1 MSRRAARLIA
11 RLAARLLPAPQRGWG
26 RAMEA
31 EAGAIEGAL
40 PAMGFALGC
49 LGFALRT
56 ALRSYLLR
64 PFRAAGIE
72 GPDSPAEGGSMLDFL
87 TGRPRRLAALC
98 AIAATGLGLA
108 WMAAAGAPPRYLAVN
123 GAALLLGLLAVAV
136 LSRVGDVGRGIVNL
150 MLALLLLLT
159 ALIGI
164 SADGVTRWVPV
175 GGVLLQPS
183 LVLLPILAL
192 RFAGTRDALSTLA
205 ILAAALALALQP
217 DRAMA
222 GTLAAAMAML
232 ALLKPER
239 NVLIA
244 LAAAGAGFAA
254 TLLRADPSA
263 ATPFVDRIF
272 FSSFAVHPL
281 AGLAVAGGAALLLV
295 PAALALFSDPEQR
308 RAHALFGT
316 IWLAVILAALLG
328 NYPTPLV
335 GYGGSAVLG
344 YLISLL
350 GLPPRIRAGA
360 GDATID
366 GRAGPDDLGGHL
378 RTGLPLSV

>member
-11 RLAARLLPAPQRGWG
+11 RLAARLLPPPQRDWG

-31 EAGAIEGAL
+31 EAGAIGGAL
-40 PAMGFALGC
+40 PALGFALGC

-56 ALRSYLLR
+56 ALRFYLLR
-64 PFRAAGIE
+64 PFRTAGIE
-72 GPDSPAEGGSMLDFL
+72 GPDAPAEGGTMLHFP
-87 TGRPRRLAALC
+87 TSRPRQLAAFC

-123 GAALLLGLLAVAV
+123 GAALLLGLLAVA
-136 LSRVGDVGRGIVNL
+136 LLGRVGDVRRGIVNL

-159 ALIGI
+159 ALIGA
-164 SADGVTRWVPV
+164 SAEGMTRWIPV

-192 RFAGTRDALSTLA
+192 RFAGTRDTLSTLA
-205 ILAAALALALQP
+205 ILLAALALALQP

-222 GTLAAAMAML
+222 GTLAAAMAVL
-232 ALLKPER
+232 ALLRPGR

-263 ATPFVDRIF
+263 AMPFVDQIF

-281 AGLAVAGGAALLLV
+281 AGLAVAMWAALLLV
-295 PAALALFSDPEQR
+295 PAVSGLTGDGEQR
-308 RAHALFGT
+308 TAHALFGT

-335 GYGGSAVLG
+335 GYGGSAILG
-344 YLISLL
+344 YLVSLL
-350 GLPPRIRAGA
+350 GLPPRARQRAGDGAAARRVEPDDPA
-360 GDATID
+360 GRL
-366 GRAGPDDLGGHL
+366 RAG
-378 RTGLPLSV
+378 LPASA